1 MFLPR
6 IYSNGEGS
14 WHWYVSTQYFYEHLH
29 TFDGDLMPMFRFSC
43 WNSNVSPFSLISK
56 QIVTCSFIVM
66 SACMYKISSW
76 FGLKFFQ
83 RSCNDQDQ
91 LRALKVQ
98 RANSSVDPCRV
109 IKILKSWGI
118 HTCKAHKH
126 LGGVEVAHTVQTKE
140 FWQAWTVFTPLFWI
154 NWLISSYYYKKW
166 IICVYMQCRIMPAA
180 LNSWS
185 GTVNFFAF
193 VYEHVPLPFL

>member
-1 MFLPR
+1 MVHLDWRGCFDILIPLW
-6 IYSNGEGS
+6 YDPFKCFSQGYTVMVNGADTNIF
-14 WHWYVSTQYFYEHLH
+14 VYFCEHLH
-29 TFDGDLMPMFRFSC
+29 TLDGDLMPMFRFSC
-43 WNSNVSPFSLISK
+43 WSSNVSPFSLISK

-66 SACMYKISSW
+66 RACMYKISRW
-76 FGLKFFQ
+76 FGLKLFQ

-118 HTCKAHKH
+118 HTCKAYKH

-140 FWQAWTVFTPLFWI
+140 FWQVWTVITPFFCI
-154 NWLISSYYYKKW
+154 N
-166 IICVYMQCRIMPAA
+166 
-180 LNSWS
+180 
-185 GTVNFFAF
+185 
-193 VYEHVPLPFL
+193 